1 MRNKIFLYFEMK
13 SILICLFSLS
23 IFFISSC
30 SQNPNTITIKG
41 IIANLVSDEIV
52 FNFPDTSYEATVDP
66 NGNLQKE
73 LIGPQT
79 QESLEE
85 IIKALEQNL

>member
-1 MRNKIFLYFEMK
+1 MPEPRGL
-13 SILICLFSLS
+13 CFSNCTTS
-23 IFFISSC
+23 AFI
-30 SQNPNTITIKG
+30 
-41 IIANLVSDEIV
+41 
-52 FNFPDTSYEATVDP
+52 VDP

-85 IIKALEQNL
+85 IIKALEQDL

>member
-1 MRNKIFLYFEMK
+1 MSEDKEKIVPANDPCADCPPDYIPDADLTPQSVELRKKCGRSYD
-13 SILICLFSLS
+13 
-23 IFFISSC
+23 
-30 SQNPNTITIKG
+30 PN
-41 IIANLVSDEIV
+41 A
-52 FNFPDTSYEATVDP
+52 VDP